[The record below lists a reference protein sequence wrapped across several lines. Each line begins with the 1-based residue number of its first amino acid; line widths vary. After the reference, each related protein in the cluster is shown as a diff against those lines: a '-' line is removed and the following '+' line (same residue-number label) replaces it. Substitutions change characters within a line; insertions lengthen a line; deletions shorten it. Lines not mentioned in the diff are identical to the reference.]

1 MRGSLRGRDFRL
13 LTLSTGLSSLG
24 DELALIA
31 LTIKVAE
38 LTESGWDVAALLLC
52 GLLPLVIFAPAAGVI
67 VDNFETKRSL
77 AIATAIQAAL
87 AVGLAFS
94 SELPMILMLSFLLG
108 TASAVE
114 TPAIYTLVPRVV
126 GDEHATEANGYL
138 EGARYTGMI
147 AGPVLAGSLAA
158 GAGTRA
164 ALLVDA
170 GTFVVIAGAAL
181 LLRARPVAQEGT
193 SEESAAR
200 EGFRVIRG
208 DRVLVVAFAVIGAVI
223 LFAAMDNVAEVF
235 FATDTLDAG
244 AWGYGVLASAWLV
257 GMVGGATLIARR
269 LADDRLLRSMAL
281 AAVLNGAAVFA
292 AAALGSFPLAVA
304 LFTVGGFAN
313 GVETVAM
320 RSLIVH
326 RVADRYR
333 GRAFASYGALV
344 NGMQIGATAAAG
356 ALVAGL
362 GPRTALLVGGAGTA
376 LVGVA
381 GMVASRTLDR
391 REAAAHA
398 RAPAAQ
404 EPRPPAPTAEA
415 AREPAPGLPTVTHL
429 PESEPVHRVGPA
441 DG

>member
-1 MRGSLRGRDFRL
+1 MRGPLRGRDFRL

-38 LTESGWDVAALLLC
+38 LTGSGWAVAALLLC
-52 GLLPLVIFAPAAGVI
+52 GLVPLVIFAPAAGVI
-67 VDNFETKRSL
+67 VDNFETRRSL
-77 AIATAIQAAL
+77 AISTSIQACL
-87 AVGLAFS
+87 AVGLAFAG
-94 SELPMILMLSFLLG
+94 ELPMILMLSILLG

-114 TPAIYTLVPRVV
+114 TPSIYTLVPRVV
-126 GDEHATEANGYL
+126 GDDRATEANAYL
-138 EGARYTGMI
+138 EGARYAGMI

-158 GAGTRA
+158 GAGTRV
-164 ALLVDA
+164 ALLADA
-170 GTFVVIAGAAL
+170 GTFVVIAMAAL
-181 LLRARPVAQEGT
+181 LLRVRRQIAEPPRTSQE
-193 SEESAAR
+193 AAR
-200 EGFRVIRG
+200 EGFRVIRN
-208 DRVLVVAFAVIGAVI
+208 DRVLVVAFAVIGGVI

-235 FATDTLDAG
+235 FARDTLGAG

-281 AAVLNGAAVFA
+281 AAVVNGAAVFA
-292 AAALGSFPLAVA
+292 AAAIGSLPLAVA
-304 LFTVGGFAN
+304 LFTLGGVAN

-326 RVADRYR
+326 RVADRFR

-362 GPRTALLVGGAGTA
+362 GGRVALLVGGAGTA
-376 LVGVA
+376 LVGLA
-381 GMVASRTLDR
+381 GSVASASLDR
-391 REAAAHA
+391 RTA
-398 RAPAAQ
+398 RVAG
-404 EPRPPAPTAEA
+404 E
-415 AREPAPGLPTVTHL
+415 PTVTIPDAPPRPDVTLL
-429 PESEPVHRVGPA
+429 PESQPVERTTER
-441 DG
+441 

>member
-1 MRGSLRGRDFRL
+1 MDGPLRGRDFRL

-38 LTESGWDVAALLLC
+38 LTDSGWAVAALLLC
-52 GLLPLVIFAPAAGVI
+52 GLLPLVIFAPSAGVI
-67 VDNFETKRSL
+67 VDNFETRRSL
-77 AIATAIQAAL
+77 AIATAIQACL
-87 AVGLAFS
+87 AVGLAFAG
-94 SELPMILMLSFLLG
+94 ELPMILMLSFLLG

-114 TPAIYTLVPRVV
+114 TPSIYTLVPRVV
-126 GDEHATEANGYL
+126 GDERATEANAYL
-138 EGARYTGMI
+138 EGARYAGMI

-158 GAGTRA
+158 GVGTRA

-170 GTFVVIAGAAL
+170 GTFVVIAVAAM
-181 LLRARPVAQEGT
+181 LLRVRRVVVEDHRT
-193 SEESAAR
+193 EDSAAR
-200 EGFRVIRG
+200 QGFRLIRS
-208 DRVLVVAFAVIGAVI
+208 DQVLVVAFAVIGAVI

-235 FATDTLDAG
+235 FAQDTLRAG
-244 AWGYGVLASAWLV
+244 AWGYGLLASAWLI

-281 AAVLNGAAVFA
+281 AAVANGVAVFVAAAV
-292 AAALGSFPLAVA
+292 GSFPLAVA
-304 LFTVGGFAN
+304 LFVAGGVAN

-326 RVADRYR
+326 RVADRFR

-362 GPRTALLVGGAGTA
+362 GGRVALLVGGGGTTLAG
-376 LVGVA
+376 LA
-381 GMVASRTLDR
+381 GLLASRSLDR
-391 REAAAHA
+391 RAAATAVERHA
-398 RAPAAQ
+398 VRIPEATP
-404 EPRPPAPTAEA
+404 ERPVIT
-415 AREPAPGLPTVTHL
+415 RLPD
-429 PESEPVHRVGPA
+429 SEPVERSTDH
-441 DG
+441 